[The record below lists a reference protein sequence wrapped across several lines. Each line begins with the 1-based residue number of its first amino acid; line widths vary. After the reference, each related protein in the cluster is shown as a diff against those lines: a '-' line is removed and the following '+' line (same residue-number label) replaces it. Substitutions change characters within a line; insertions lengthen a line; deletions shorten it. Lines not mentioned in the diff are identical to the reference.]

1 VIGIILADANDLAP
15 WNDGSQQSDLID
27 SMSRLERMDAGVER
41 VACDRTDCDII
52 FKDAELRFSIV
63 TFL

>member
-1 VIGIILADANDLAP
+1 
-15 WNDGSQQSDLID
+15 
-27 SMSRLERMDAGVER
+27 MSRLERMDTGVER

-63 TFL
+63 TFP